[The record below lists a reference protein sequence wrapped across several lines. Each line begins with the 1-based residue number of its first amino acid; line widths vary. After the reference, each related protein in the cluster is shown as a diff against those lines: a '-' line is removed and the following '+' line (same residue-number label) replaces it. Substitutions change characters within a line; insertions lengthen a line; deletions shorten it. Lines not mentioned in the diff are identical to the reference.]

1 MHPECPDYDLCEN
14 CEAFPIA
21 VHPSNHPMLKMKT
34 PDTVIPTVYRVGQTS
49 VIEPTSV
56 VNEHQTSPGSTP
68 SGSAHSVPLPAATPT
83 VPVHANISIPPPAH
97 ARSSSPVED
106 DMMRSCTPVARSFL
120 DHVVFEKAEARLNQ
134 AEQRSVPSPGPPK
147 LPPKPVMISQPP
159 WASIPDFFNT
169 APLPQYAP
177 QHDQSEIFFPLPDR
191 NTFGNSQMSFGTT
204 RRPQDAEPP
213 VPVMPTPPPL
223 HVLESVPAPQVAP
236 EENARLLPGVSN
248 HTSNPWPTT
257 NPTEREE
264 LLKLIAE
271 FSGPFVPV
279 PARSPGLAE
288 PVKPLEQPAATPPRN
303 SPFLTP
309 PPTAVELP
317 RAIPSLVEQPS
328 TLESEESRPSANDPL
343 TGWASLTPDFT
354 ESKPAS
360 IVSEP
365 TSVVDSPLSSQ
376 ALLNRPASG
385 SPAYLRSLNEL
396 VHQLPSL
403 VPSKIPSLENLSEVL
418 SAKFMEDVTVPD
430 GQTFPP
436 GAEFVKCW
444 RLHNN
449 GERDWPE
456 NTELVFLAGDPLS
469 NSALPP
475 VLVGR
480 VAAGA
485 EFDVWTG
492 ELKVCLA
499 IYSLNETYS

>member
-34 PDTVIPTVYRVGQTS
+34 PDTAIPTVYRVGQTS
-49 VIEPTSV
+49 VIEPITV
-56 VNEHQTSPGSTP
+56 VNEHQTSMNTSRSPDSTT
-68 SGSAHSVPLPAATPT
+68 APLPAAAPT
-83 VPVHANISIPPPAH
+83 VPVHANIPVPPPAH
-97 ARSSSPVED
+97 SRSSSPVED

-120 DHVVFEKAEARLNQ
+120 DHVVFEKAETRLNQ

-159 WASIPDFFNT
+159 WASIPDFFNA
-169 APLPQYAP
+169 APIPQYAP
-177 QHDQSEIFFPLPDR
+177 QHAQSNMFRPLPDQ
-191 NTFGNSQMSFGTT
+191 NTVVNPQLCFG
-204 RRPQDAEPP
+204 
-213 VPVMPTPPPL
+213 VPAMPTPPPL
-223 HVLESVPAPQVAP
+223 HVLESMPAPQVAP
-236 EENARLLPGVSN
+236 EDNVRPLPSVSN

-257 NPTEREE
+257 NLTERDE

-279 PARSPGLAE
+279 PVRSPGLAE
-288 PVKPLEQPAATPPRN
+288 PISYRPFEQPAATPPRN

-317 RAIPSLVEQPS
+317 RATPSLVEQPS
-328 TLESEESRPSANDPL
+328 TLESQESRPSANDPL
-343 TGWASLTPDFT
+343 PSWASLTPDVNHLVRENLESST
-354 ESKPAS
+354 ESKSAS
-360 IVSEP
+360 C
-365 TSVVDSPLSSQ
+365 VVGSPLSSQ

-403 VPSKIPSLENLSEVL
+403 VPSKIPSLEKFSEGL
-418 SAKFMEDVTVPD
+418 SAKFVEDVTVSD

-444 RLHNN
+444 RLLNT

-469 NSALPP
+469 DSALPP
-475 VLVGR
+475 ALVGR

-492 ELKVCLA
+492 ELKVCLI
-499 IYSLNETYS
+499 IYSLNDTYP